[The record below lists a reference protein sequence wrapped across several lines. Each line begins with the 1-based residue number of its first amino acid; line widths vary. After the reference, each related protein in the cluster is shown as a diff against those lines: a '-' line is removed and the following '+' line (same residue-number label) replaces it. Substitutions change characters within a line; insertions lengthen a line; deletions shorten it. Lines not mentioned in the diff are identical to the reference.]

1 MPTTN
6 NQNKFILYLAPLRG
20 LTEYTYR
27 NAFARHFDGFD
38 AAVAPFIPT
47 MTSARF
53 RKTHLKDV
61 LPENNHAMPII
72 PQIIGNNPADFI
84 PLAKCLFDLG
94 YETVNWNLGC
104 PFPMVAKKQRGS
116 GLLPYPQKIESFL
129 EATIPAIP
137 NRLSIKARL
146 GRKKTDEILTLLE
159 IFNQYPLDEVIVH
172 PRTGEQMYNGE
183 PDLDM
188 FEKCLAVSAHTM
200 VYNGDINDL
209 DTFKLFSER
218 FKTVDR
224 WMIGRGA
231 LVNPFLPAIIK
242 AGNDGCANKVEIF
255 RVFYDDLFE
264 QYRQVFHGPGHLLDR
279 MKGFWT
285 YFCRSFKD
293 SHKIKKK
300 IHRTQTLDRYLKI
313 VDRFFEEEAHW
324 KRQVD

>member
-1 MPTTN
+1 
-6 NQNKFILYLAPLRG
+6 
-20 LTEYTYR
+20 
-27 NAFARHFDGFD
+27 
-38 AAVAPFIPT
+38 
-47 MTSARF
+47 
-53 RKTHLKDV
+53 
-61 LPENNHAMPII
+61 
-72 PQIIGNNPADFI
+72 
-84 PLAKCLFDLG
+84 
-94 YETVNWNLGC
+94 
-104 PFPMVAKKQRGS
+104 VAKKQRGS

-129 EATIPAIP
+129 DATIPAIP

-159 IFNQYPLDEVIVH
+159 IFNQYPLDEVIIH
-172 PRTGEQMYNGE
+172 PRTGEQMYNGQ

-293 SHKIKKK
+293 SRKIKKK

-313 VDRFFEEEAHW
+313 VDQFFEAEAQW
-324 KRQVD
+324 NR